1 MSNFAEYPV
10 IHDKMS
16 YIRYLILI
24 ISVTVSASVHAQTQ
38 TYVIHSPSENED
50 HYINNVV
57 MTRFKGR
64 FYCMWQSSAKD
75 EDSPD
80 THVMYSTSHSG
91 KTWSQPKTL
100 AQATDTSFASPGGWI
115 VHDGELTA
123 FINIFRDI
131 KTGGTAHYM
140 TSSDGRHWS
149 GMMRVHM
156 DGGDPM
162 DGIMEQDPHI
172 IDGGRIIGAAH
183 FRPGLKARPIYTDDP
198 TGHGGW
204 KIGRIE
210 MEDRGTQSR
219 GIEPSLYVRADGSIV
234 MLFRDQASS
243 FMKLAAESRDRG
255 ESWTRPYLTDLIDSR
270 SKQCAGNL
278 PDGRAFI
285 VGNPATSKDRTTLAV
300 SFSDDGV
307 EFDKAVIL
315 RSPDGLSKQR
325 YKGKYK
331 TLGYSYPKA
340 VIHRVWLYV
349 TYSENKEK
357 AMVTRIRIR

>member
-1 MSNFAEYPV
+1 MNHI
-10 IHDKMS
+10 IH
-16 YIRYLILI
+16 LTLI
-24 ISVTVSASVHAQTQ
+24 ILATVCTSLHAQPQ
-38 TYVIHSPSENED
+38 TYVIHSPSENDD

-75 EDSPD
+75 EDSSD
-80 THVMYSTSHSG
+80 THIMYSTSRNG
-91 KTWSQPKTL
+91 KIWSHPQIL
-100 AQATDTSFASPGGWI
+100 AHATDTSFASPGGWL

-131 KTGGTAHYM
+131 KTGGAAHYM
-140 TSSDGRHWS
+140 TSSDGRSWS
-149 GMMRVHM
+149 GMMRVLM
-156 DGGDPM
+156 DGGSPM

-172 IDGGRIIGAAH
+172 IEGGRIVGAAH

-204 KIGRIE
+204 KIGAIN

-219 GIEPSLYVRADGSIV
+219 GIEPSLYVRPDETIV

-243 FMKLAAESRDRG
+243 FRKLAAESKDRG
-255 ESWTRPYLTDLIDSR
+255 ETWTTPYLTDLTDSR

-300 SFSDDGV
+300 NFSNDGQ
-307 EFDKAVIL
+307 EFGNMVIL
-315 RSPDGLSKQR
+315 RSPDNLSIQK

-340 VIHRVWLYV
+340 VLHRRWLYV

-357 AMVTRIRIR
+357 AMVTRLRIR

>member
-1 MSNFAEYPV
+1 
-10 IHDKMS
+10 MS

-38 TYVIHSPSENED
+38 TYVIHSPSENDD

-75 EDSPD
+75 EDSSD
-80 THVMYSTSHSG
+80 THVMYSTSRSG
-91 KTWSQPKTL
+91 KTWSHPQIL
-100 AQATDTSFASPGGWI
+100 AHATDTSFASPGGWM

-140 TSSDGRHWS
+140 TSDDGMSWS
-149 GMMRVHM
+149 GMMRVLM
-156 DGGDPM
+156 DGGCPM

-172 IDGGRIIGAAH
+172 IDGGRIVGAAH

-204 KIGRIE
+204 KVGAIE

-219 GIEPSLYVRADGSIV
+219 GIEPSLFIRLDGTIV

-243 FMKLAAESRDRG
+243 FRKLAAESKDRG
-255 ESWTRPYLTDLIDSR
+255 ETWTTPYMTELIDSR

-285 VGNPATSKDRTTLAV
+285 VGNPATSKDRTTLV
-300 SFSDDGV
+300 
-307 EFDKAVIL
+307 
-315 RSPDGLSKQR
+315 
-325 YKGKYK
+325 
-331 TLGYSYPKA
+331 
-340 VIHRVWLYV
+340 
-349 TYSENKEK
+349 
-357 AMVTRIRIR
+357 